1 MKLENESASIKEFLD
16 SKAKE
21 IALKNPKDRIAAD
34 VELMNITNKIEDIKN
49 EKESYLNPSNNKA
62 FPFQILVENDN
73 ETLSVL
79 ILVLKKQSKKTEKS
93 NQKQ

>member
-16 SKAKE
+16 IKAKE
-21 IALKNPKDRIAAD
+21 IALKNQKDRIAAD

-73 ETLSVL
+73 EALSVL
-79 ILVLKKQSKKTEKS
+79 ILILKKQSKKTEKS

>member
-1 MKLENESASIKEFLD
+1 MKLENESASIKEFLE

-79 ILVLKKQSKKTEKS
+79 ILILKKQSKKTEKS

>member
-79 ILVLKKQSKKTEKS
+79 ILILKKQSKKTEKS

>member
-1 MKLENESASIKEFLD
+1 MKLENESVSIKEFLD
-16 SKAKE
+16 IKAKE

-73 ETLSVL
+73 ETLNVL
-79 ILVLKKQSKKTEKS
+79 ILILKKQI
-93 NQKQ
+93 

>member
-16 SKAKE
+16 SRAKE

-34 VELMNITNKIEDIKN
+34 LELMNITNKIEDIKN

-79 ILVLKKQSKKTEKS
+79 ILILKKQSKKTEKS

>member
-1 MKLENESASIKEFLD
+1 MKLENESVTIKEFLD

-73 ETLSVL
+73 ETLNVL
-79 ILVLKKQSKKTEKS
+79 ILILKKQSKKTEKS

>member
-1 MKLENESASIKEFLD
+1 MKLENESVSIKEFLD
-16 SKAKE
+16 IKAKE
-21 IALKNPKDRIAAD
+21 IALKNPKDKLAAD

-73 ETLSVL
+73 ETLNVL
-79 ILVLKKQSKKTEKS
+79 ILILKKQI
-93 NQKQ
+93 

>member
-1 MKLENESASIKEFLD
+1 MKLENESVSIKEFLD

-49 EKESYLNPSNNKA
+49 EKESYLNPLNNKA

-73 ETLSVL
+73 ETLNVL
-79 ILVLKKQSKKTEKS
+79 ILILKKQI
-93 NQKQ
+93 